1 MMLISVVI
9 PAFNEEDYLGQT
21 LASLDRAKAFLPKS
35 ENISVQTIVVDN
47 NSLDSTRENCCC
59 RKPRLPSKTMTIKFS
74 RNLAIFIGVLTP
86 LAETVRRWDQLG
98 QLSIWPVWLDD
109 FVLGAFLLYGAWRTT
124 KDQRSGQL
132 FLASAWAFTCGM
144 AYPSLLSQLEHLN
157 RPDPAPIASEWVAVI
172 KGAGLALSILALI
185 ASLRRLPE
193 AST

>member
-1 MMLISVVI
+1 MRVDRNAASRHRVASRFHSSWRRVG
-9 PAFNEEDYLGQT
+9 LGLLGLVLFEPKQK
-21 LASLDRAKAFLPKS
+21 ASLNRAKAA
-35 ENISVQTIVVDN
+35 
-47 NSLDSTRENCCC
+47 CC
-59 RKPRLPSKTMTIKFS
+59 RKPRLPSKTMTITFS
-74 RNLAIFIGVLTP
+74 RNLAIFVGILTP
-86 LAETVRRWDQLG
+86 VAETVRRWHQLG

-124 KDQRSGQL
+124 KDQRSGQP
-132 FLASAWAFTCGM
+132 FRASAWAFTCGM